1 MLEQSLEGFHFLRP
15 WWLMLIPL
23 ALWLYWRLRRVV
35 SAADQWREIIDPDLL
50 KVLVIG
56 GGKARRLRPY
66 QLLSGVIVLTGL
78 ALAGPAWQ
86 RELTPFTEDR
96 APLIIALELTDSME
110 GIDQPPD
117 RLQRARQ
124 KIRDLLAVRQGAR
137 TAVIVYAG
145 SAHAMLPL
153 TDDQALIELYLAA
166 LNTEVMPL
174 RGDRPDKALALAQ
187 KMLDREREA
196 ASGTILF
203 MSDGIDRS
211 FGSFFETA
219 FESTTD
225 QLLILGFGTEEG
237 GPFADG
243 PGQAPAIDLGGLES
257 TAAAAG
263 GWFTQ
268 ATVDDS
274 DINSLNRRI
283 QRHLVNAIENDETLQ
298 WVDAGYVLVWPLA
311 LLMLAWFRRGW
322 TVQWR

>member
-15 WWLMLIPL
+15 WWLLLLPL
-23 ALWLYWRLRRVV
+23 ALWLYWHLRRVI

-56 GGKARRLRPY
+56 GGRARRFRPY
-66 QLLSGVIVLTGL
+66 QLLTGVIILTGL

-96 APLIIALELTDSME
+96 APLIVALELTESMD

-124 KIRDLLAVRQGAR
+124 KIRDLLALRQGAR

-145 SAHAMLPL
+145 SAHAVLPL
-153 TDDQALIELYLAA
+153 TDDSALIELYLAA
-166 LNTEVMPL
+166 LTREVMPL
-174 RGDRPDKALALAQ
+174 PGDRPDKALALAR
-187 KMLDREREA
+187 KMLDRESEA
-196 ASGTILF
+196 VSGTILF

-211 FGSFFETA
+211 FSTLFEAA
-219 FESTTD
+219 FESTKD

-237 GPFADG
+237 GPVAAG
-243 PGQAPAIDLGGLES
+243 PGQAPPIDLGGLES

-263 GWFTQ
+263 GWFTR
-268 ATVDDS
+268 ATVDES
-274 DINSLNRRI
+274 DVASLNRRI
-283 QRHLVNAIENDETLQ
+283 QRHLVNAIENDESLQ
-298 WVDAGYVLVWPLA
+298 WLDAGYVLVWPLA